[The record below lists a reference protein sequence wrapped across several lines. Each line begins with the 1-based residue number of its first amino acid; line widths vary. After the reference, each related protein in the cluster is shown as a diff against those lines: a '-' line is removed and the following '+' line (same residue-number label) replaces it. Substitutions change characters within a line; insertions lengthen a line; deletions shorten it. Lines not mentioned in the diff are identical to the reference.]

1 MSDISGDEL
10 RKILS
15 TFRAELKADH
25 NKDVQGL
32 HAIVKQEADRTIA
45 AQESTRRQVVHLTQM
60 TYSLWRKVRGSEP
73 PPPPPS
79 ANDDISFTDAA
90 RAAAKEKQ
98 LRQTGSQK
106 PVMPLD
112 DLADEIEKTAGK
124 VSSHDNDIAGVTGRL
139 LAVESQTAEVLRLQK
154 EQMGKKD
161 TSKKDERGPF
171 TRLVDGLVWAV
182 RDREGQK
189 TVGAV
194 VAGITGIITALGT
207 WYALLTGRLPLPN
220 TPAQPAHALTA
231 PAPAPPPPPPL
242 HAPTH

>member
-1 MSDISGDEL
+1 MSDVGDEL
-10 RKILS
+10 KKLLS
-15 TFRAELKADH
+15 GFREELKADH
-25 NKDVQGL
+25 NKDIQGL
-32 HAIVKQEADRTIA
+32 HKIVKQEADRTIA

-60 TYSLWRKVRGSEP
+60 TYSLWRNVRGSEP

-79 ANDDISFTDAA
+79 AHEDISFTE
-90 RAAAKEKQ
+90 AAKETAEEK

-106 PVMPLD
+106 PILPLD

-161 TSKKDERGPF
+161 KNRKDERGLF

-207 WYALLTGRLPLPN
+207 WYALLTGRLPLPS
-220 TPAQPAHALTA
+220 TPTQPAHALTA